1 MKMLF
6 YILSIF
12 FLIIGMYLVILNWIL
27 FWKSYVKK
35 QHTGSWV
42 PLIAGVLVMIGFIL
56 YPENNV
62 KKFCWI
68 GLLIDPAGIPGILY
82 TIWQIHKY
90 KHKINISKISK
101 MFTDNDIYFME
112 LVSDKLIIN
121 DNYNGVFILD
131 HGLNMIKELK
141 LFNDMSIYMSFI
153 KDREI
158 VLYCEENQCLVH
170 INIDT
175 YEYKI
180 FPLSKE
186 FEDIVFMP
194 FYEWVDNDLILLSDN
209 GNIMAHVDL
218 LNHTATIIQE
228 NSEDYKSKIYNNWK
242 KLSGKVVYKVYPDE
256 CHAVVESNSKMVLY
270 NYQKDE
276 ESILMIDPTHFYNN
290 DISSSYRY
298 HDIEVKNG
306 VITEIS
312 ERNVSILYKKEQIIL
327 GPESKDD
334 FFIRGKLI
342 RIAGNDYLFLLQG
355 SNSDPLKSVIEKYDL
370 SLLSD
375 PKKQE
380 KGHDEILPGKNN
392 L

>member
-1 MKMLF
+1 MKTLF
-6 YILSIF
+6 YILSIS
-12 FLIIGMYLVILNWIL
+12 FLIMGTYAVILNWIA
-27 FWKSYVKK
+27 FWKSQVKK

-42 PLIAGVLVMIGFIL
+42 PLIAGLLVMIGFIL

-68 GLLIDPAGIPGILY
+68 GLLIDPASIPGILY
-82 TIWQIHKY
+82 TIWQIYKY
-90 KHKINISKISK
+90 KHKMNTSNTSK

-112 LVSDKLIIN
+112 IVSDKLVIN
-121 DNYNGVFILD
+121 DNYDGVFILD
-131 HGLNMIKELK
+131 LELNMIKELK

-153 KDREI
+153 KDKEI

-170 INIDT
+170 INTDT
-175 YEYKI
+175 CEYKI

-209 GNIMAHVDL
+209 GNVMTHVDL
-218 LNHTATIIQE
+218 LNHAVNIIQE
-228 NSEDYKSKIYNNWK
+228 NNDKYKSKIFDNWEK
-242 KLSGKVVYKVYPDE
+242 ISGKVVYKVYSDE
-256 CHAVVESNSKMVLY
+256 CNAVVESNNKIVLY

-276 ESILMIDPTHFYNN
+276 ESILLIEPNHFYSN
-290 DISSSYRY
+290 DVSSIYRY

-306 VITEIS
+306 VIAEIS

-327 GPESKDD
+327 GPESKNE
-334 FFIRGKLI
+334 FFIRGKLT

-392 L
+392 S

>member
-12 FLIIGMYLVILNWIL
+12 FLIIGMYLVILNWIF

-35 QHTGSWV
+35 QYMGSWV
-42 PLIAGVLVMIGFIL
+42 PLIAGLLVMIGFIL

-68 GLLIDPAGIPGILY
+68 GLLIDPASIPGILY

-101 MFTDNDIYFME
+101 KFTDNDIYFME
-112 LVSDKLIIN
+112 FVSDRLVIN
-121 DNYNGVFILD
+121 DNYNGIFILD
-131 HGLNMIKELK
+131 HELNMIKELK

-153 KDREI
+153 KDKEI
-158 VLYCEENQCLVH
+158 VLYCAENQCLVH

-175 YEYKI
+175 YVYHI
-180 FPLSKE
+180 LPLSKE
-186 FEDIVFMP
+186 FDDIAFMP
-194 FYEWVDNDLILLSDN
+194 VYEWADNDLILLSDN
-209 GNIMAHVDL
+209 GNTMTHVDL
-218 LNHTATIIQE
+218 LDHTVNIMQE
-228 NSEDYKSKIYNNWK
+228 NSEKYQFKIYDNWK
-242 KLSGKVVYKVYPDE
+242 KLSGKTIYKVYTDE
-256 CHAVVESNSKMVLY
+256 CNAVVESNNKIVLY
-270 NYQKDE
+270 NYKKDE
-276 ESILMIDPTHFYNN
+276 ESILMIDPPHFDNN
-290 DISSSYRY
+290 DSSSIYRY
-298 HDIEVKNG
+298 HDIEVKNS
-306 VITEIS
+306 VIAEIS
-312 ERNVSILYKKEQIIL
+312 ERNVLILYQKEQIIL

-334 FFIRGKLI
+334 FFIRGKLF

-355 SNSDPLKSVIEKYDL
+355 SNSDPLRSVIEKYDL

-375 PKKQE
+375 PIRQE

-392 L
+392 S